1 MDTYRFGVTYLLTHS
16 GLSLSEKSFLI
27 EVATQAY
34 LNDEF
39 RKTVANDNFQ
49 AVVNVGDYA
58 TFGSISGVQFDVSLD
73 HNKFGKVNLRF
84 LVHEHSLQNVV
95 ADA

>member
-27 EVATQAY
+27 KAATRAY
-34 LNDEF
+34 LNDKS

-49 AVVNVGDYA
+49 GVVSVGNYA
-58 TFGSISGVQFDVSLD
+58 TFGSISGVQFDVSLE
-73 HNKFGKVNLRF
+73 HNKFGKVNPRF